1 MLLPHS
7 RVVGQGPSHSRQPST
22 NLYNLGLSH
31 GLQFFRKRSSR
42 GHKSCLQTP
51 EWTPLSRSCQGPPA
65 WASHRLTVSSRH
77 PPAPGWGSP
86 WAAEELPDTSSM
98 TGAEVKLF
106 SNTWGMSVS
115 FFTNLG
121 ACTALTRSHSSLWL
135 ALLLCTK
142 LFPFLTVLC
151 RGHYHNTD
159 GVSLRQS
166 AMELAGTDSV
176 DMGEASRSF
185 LQLPYNQNL
194 ATQTLPIFVSVLYF
208 LPSYGSQIQKYNKL
222 DFNLHSF
229 KLESKI
235 QFTWRQLKFMR
246 KDGNELVCI

>member
-1 MLLPHS
+1 MKSKTVCPMLLQCATS
-7 RVVGQGPSHSRQPST
+7 AD
-22 NLYNLGLSH
+22 GLS
-31 GLQFFRKRSSR
+31 LVQQWIPRSLHNTVSAAFSSK
-42 GHKSCLQTP
+42 GEDSSCSSPTLGWWDRVLPTADSPPLTCTIWVFPMGCSSSGTGPAGVTSPACKLAP

-106 SNTWGMSVS
+106 SNTWGTSVS
-115 FFTNLG
+115 FFTDLG

-151 RGHYHNTD
+151 RGHYHNTS

-166 AMELAGTDSV
+166 AMELGGTDSV
-176 DMGEASRSF
+176 DMGEASRIF
-185 LQLPYNQNL
+185 L
-194 ATQTLPIFVSVLYF
+194 
-208 LPSYGSQIQKYNKL
+208 
-222 DFNLHSF
+222 
-229 KLESKI
+229 
-235 QFTWRQLKFMR
+235 
-246 KDGNELVCI
+246 